1 MNCFQKKYVNKR
13 AMHIPHP
20 GSTALVTLQCVGF
33 LATRITYARMTL
45 LHTQHTCGEMFGA
58 KNQRADQEEEE
69 MAVELR
75 AKTHEKRGPI
85 AICADGEAVRLSA
98 ASRQGDEKQ
107 KMT

>member
-1 MNCFQKKYVNKR
+1 
-13 AMHIPHP
+13 
-20 GSTALVTLQCVGF
+20 
-33 LATRITYARMTL
+33 
-45 LHTQHTCGEMFGA
+45 MFGA

-98 ASRQGDEKQ
+98 ATRQGDEKYVIYSLGGVSVHFLAVLVYIV
-107 KMT
+107 KSKVEVGEKTIASSDFDNLF